1 MLATD
6 PVNYDCLIGMAKLK
20 YIKGD
25 LEGAREHFDR
35 ALVVRPEREKTM
47 YQLGRVLYDLKV
59 YDRSKLLFE
68 QVADSAAGVDN
79 VWVRERER
87 ERRERARERESERER
102 ERDRQTERERERE
115 RERQRQRQR
124 EGGRERGR
132 EGGRERF
139 RQGMGWQARVRSG
152 ATASQGGA
160 AAMAEQGWS
169 ATRCGRR
176 QIRGEGGGE

>member
-68 QVADSAAGVDN
+68 QVADSAAGVEKERK
-79 VWVRERER
+79 REN
-87 ERRERARERESERER
+87 
-102 ERDRQTERERERE
+102 T
-115 RERQRQRQR
+115 
-124 EGGRERGR
+124 G
-132 EGGRERF
+132 
-139 RQGMGWQARVRSG
+139 
-152 ATASQGGA
+152 GGA
-160 AAMAEQGWS
+160 GV
-169 ATRCGRR
+169 GRGKR
-176 QIRGEGGGE
+176 RTLSESIRLGRGKRKH